1 MASKHL
7 AEDES
12 GGQTYSRANKE
23 NKMSVHLGQLLS
35 QRAVLSPT
43 QEALVTPTGRWTF
56 QQLNQRVNRLAGYL
70 STQGVSEG
78 DRVAVLA
85 KNSELL
91 CSALFAAARLGAT
104 LVVLNWRLKTDELE
118 FILSDSSPVALLFE
132 EDFTQGVE
140 QLAVSRPKLSLVGT
154 GKQVIGT
161 DYEGIV
167 RLNHVLPPVQDHV
180 SGHPAV
186 IMYTSGTTGHPKGAM
201 LSHRAVIASSQGSSC
216 TLGWNQDHRF
226 LLIAPMFHIGGLS
239 PFITNVLKGCATIL
253 LPDFDPVQVWQTIAQ
268 EKVTSLMTVPVM
280 LQALLAVAQKM
291 PVDTSSL
298 VWVTCGASAVPLPL
312 IDASLAAGIN
322 IQQVYG
328 ATEFCGA
335 ISFWLPEMGLGKA
348 ESQGKMLMGGEAKIV
363 DLETFATLE
372 AGMRGEIWCRGPMMF
387 DGYWRNPEA
396 TKSAIQDGWY
406 RTGDVGYVDDEGF
419 VYVVDRCKDMII
431 SGGENIYPAELE
443 AAIRT
448 LPAVAEVAVVGR
460 ADERWGEVPVAF
472 VVAKPGL
479 SLPEESVMQVC
490 REKLASFKAVKEVHF
505 IDALPRSAV
514 GKVLKRQLIPV

>member
-1 MASKHL
+1 
-7 AEDES
+7 
-12 GGQTYSRANKE
+12 
-23 NKMSVHLGQLLS
+23 MSVHLGQLLS
-35 QRAVLSPT
+35 QRAVLSPNL
-43 QEALVTPTGRWTF
+43 EALVTPAGRWTF

-70 STQGVSEG
+70 STQGIAEG

-85 KNSELL
+85 KNSEVL

-104 LVVLNWRLKTDELE
+104 LVVLNWRLKADELDY
-118 FILSDSSPVALLFE
+118 IIGDSSPGALLFE
-132 EDFTQGVE
+132 DEFSQVVE
-140 QLAVSRPKLSLVGT
+140 QLTVARTKLTLIGVGN
-154 GKQVIGT
+154 QSIGAN
-161 DYEGIV
+161 YEGIV
-167 RLNHVLPPVQDHV
+167 RINHGLPVIQDHV

-239 PFITNVLKGCATIL
+239 PFITNVLKGCTTIL
-253 LPDFDPVQVWQTIAQ
+253 LPDFDPVQVWQTISQ

-298 VWVTCGASAVPLPL
+298 VWVTCGASAVPPQL
-312 IDASLAAGIN
+312 IDASLAAGICV
-322 IQQVYG
+322 QQVYG

-335 ISFWLPEMGLGKA
+335 ISFWLPQMGLDKA
-348 ESQGKMLMGGEAKIV
+348 GSQGKMLIGGEARIV

-372 AGMRGEIWCRGPMMF
+372 PGKRGEIWLRGPMMF

-406 RTGDVGYVDDEGF
+406 RTGDVGFLDDEGF

-443 AAIRT
+443 ATIQT
-448 LPAVAEVAVVGR
+448 LPEVAEVAVVGR
-460 ADERWGEVPVAF
+460 PDERWGEVPVAY
-472 VVAKPGL
+472 VVAKPGSTL
-479 SLPEESVMQVC
+479 AGEAVIQVC
-490 REKLASFKAVKEVHF
+490 REKLASYKAVKEVHF
-505 IDALPRSAV
+505 IEALPRSAV
-514 GKVLKRQLIPV
+514 GKVLKRQLTPQPV